1 MSRFAAVPT
10 AALDDARL
18 EAMHIRVLT
27 SLCSF
32 ADKDGWCRVGQ
43 DKIADRART
52 NNARVSSS
60 LSDLCKWGWVNKKRV
75 GKMKANVY
83 QVLMDRELDKT
94 IPMPDEQECFAETA
108 NHMSC
113 QDGKS
118 ELPAEQ
124 ITFAETANPLG
135 TPFSNTVSN
144 TVVGAQ
150 DALPLQTP
158 EQPKKKSAPRGSA
171 RGSRIPESWAPTPK
185 DYAFASGQGLTRE
198 EINHEHGQF
207 RDHWISASG
216 KGAAKLD
223 WSAAWRTWIRN
234 TVKWR
239 AERAAKAA
247 ARPNTAG
254 QSRGGGLV
262 AAGLRSIG
270 EARGY
275 GEPLPEGRGLGA
287 GYVIDREAS

>member
-10 AALDDARL
+10 AALDDPRI

-43 DKIADRART
+43 DKIALRART
-52 NNARVSSS
+52 NKARVSSS
-60 LSDLCKWGWVNKKRV
+60 ISDLAKWGWVNKKRI

-83 QVLMDRELDKT
+83 QVIMDRKIDVA
-94 IPMPDEQECFAETA
+94 IPMPDEECFAETA
-108 NHMSC
+108 NHIDC
-113 QDGKS
+113 QESKS
-118 ELPAEQ
+118 QLPDEQ
-124 ITFAETANPLG
+124 ITVAETANPIG

-150 DALPLQTP
+150 GALPIDTP
-158 EQPKKKSAPRGSA
+158 EQPKRKAAPRGAA
-171 RGSRIPESWAPTPK
+171 RGQRISENWAPSPA
-185 DYAFASGQGLTRE
+185 DYAFASGQGLDRQ

-207 RDHWISASG
+207 RDHWVSATG
-216 KGAAKLD
+216 KNSAKRD

-239 AERAAKAA
+239 AERAAKGNH
-247 ARPNTAG
+247 RPHTAG
-254 QSRGGGLV
+254 QSRGGGLA
-262 AAGLRSIG
+262 AAGLRRVG
-270 EARGY
+270 ESRGY
-275 GEPLPEGRGLGA
+275 GEPLSEERGMGA